1 MGIISKVKTCFFVG
15 LMLGA
20 LCIGFLASPFIG
32 IIILVCVLASY
43 EDEIIKQETKEE
55 TKTNT

>member
-1 MGIISKVKTCFFVG
+1 MGIINKVKTCFFVG

-32 IIILVCVLASY
+32 IIILVCILASY
-43 EDEIIKQETKEE
+43 EEDITQAEKQENKD
-55 TKTNT
+55 

>member
-32 IIILVCVLASY
+32 IVIFVCILASY
-43 EDEIIKQETKEE
+43 EEEIMQAEKQEHE
-55 TKTNT
+55 N

>member
-20 LCIGFLASPFIG
+20 LCIGFLASPVIG
-32 IIILVCVLASY
+32 IVIFVCILASY
-43 EDEIIKQETKEE
+43 EEEIKQAE
-55 TKTNT
+55 KTGE

>member
-1 MGIISKVKTCFFVG
+1 MEIISKVETCFFVG

-20 LCIGFLASPFIG
+20 LCIGFLASPFID

-43 EDEIIKQETKEE
+43 EEEIKQAEKQEN
-55 TKTNT
+55 KD

>member
-1 MGIISKVKTCFFVG
+1 MGFISKVKTCFFVG

-32 IIILVCVLASY
+32 IIIFVCILVSY
-43 EDEIIKQETKEE
+43 EEEISQAENNE
-55 TKTNT
+55 

>member
-32 IIILVCVLASY
+32 IVILVCILASY
-43 EDEIIKQETKEE
+43 EEEIMQAEKQENKD
-55 TKTNT
+55 